1 MEIKQGYHPQ
11 FDIDLKFGQE
21 CERLTARMLLGFHE
35 VKGDRMALTT
45 GNLFVEYECRNKASG
60 IATSKADWW
69 TFHLHD
75 DLYVVVKADVL
86 RRLEHDR
93 KIRRVSGGEE
103 KASLGYLLPLKWL
116 FRRDSLVRG
125 HPPGKDLTVKK
136 KKK

>member
-11 FDIDLKFGQE
+11 FDIDLKYGQE
-21 CERLTARMLLGFHE
+21 CERLSAQMFMGFHE
-35 VKGDRMALTT
+35 VKGDRKAMST

-86 RRLEHDR
+86 RRLKDDKR
-93 KIRRVSGGEE
+93 IRTVSGGEE
-103 KASLGYLLPLKWL
+103 KASLGYLLPLKQL
-116 FRRDSLVRG
+116 LRG
-125 HPPGKDLTVKK
+125 KVLLQEGKKQ
-136 KKK
+136 